1 MKAIKGLLW
10 AIVWAVVLLAGL
22 YIFTTSD
29 FKALSDKLTNEVA
42 QWTAGVAPE
51 ATSSAASQASSANS
65 TSSSVATSSSSA
77 ATTTATPIEPNVQG
91 KTLANTYYYQF
102 DDDVPAAARQ
112 AFTQAIAVYN
122 QTGIVKLVAG
132 TGDSEE
138 NKITF
143 SIYHKTMTAAERG
156 TIELGHGGPNIIQ
169 HIGWG
174 AYTANHASASLN
186 ATYTASFRK
195 SVAVHELGHALG
207 LDHSDSQD
215 SVMYPVDQGKTSLTA
230 ADIAGLKSIYES

>member
-42 QWTAGVAPE
+42 QWTAGFAPE

-77 ATTTATPIEPNVQG
+77 TTMTATPIEPNVQG

-143 SIYHKTMTAAERG
+143 SIYHKTMTGRNAARSS
-156 TIELGHGGPNIIQ
+156 LV
-169 HIGWG
+169 
-174 AYTANHASASLN
+174 TADPTLFSAS
-186 ATYTASFRK
+186 
-195 SVAVHELGHALG
+195 VGALIRPITPA
-207 LDHSDSQD
+207 Q
-215 SVMYPVDQGKTSLTA
+215 V
-230 ADIAGLKSIYES
+230 